1 MTERRTES
9 KWATAMR
16 RSEFERAWQIS
27 DEILRVPPVPLQPKH
42 HGPRHQQR
50 IWRGEPLAGRRVLV
64 RCYHGLGD
72 TIQFLRFLP
81 HLRRLAG
88 QVILWVQP
96 ELLSLIGRVDVV
108 DIALPLHDGMPNI
121 DYDVDIEIME
131 LAHALRADA
140 AMIEGCVPYLKAG
153 RRDVIV
159 SPPTRRRVGLV
170 WEVGNWDK
178 HRSVPYHLLGKL
190 LQDTGVELY
199 SLQQGTGRGDAG
211 RIPAIDIAVPDITT
225 LADLIMQL
233 DLVITV
239 DTMVAHLAGALGAPV
254 WTMLHADCDWRWPLN
269 DSRTIWYPTM
279 RLFHQPRAGDWTLVV
294 SHVAKALKDEAWNR
308 TRGRRQRA
316 TL

>member
-1 MTERRTES
+1 MTERMTEPN
-9 KWATAMR
+9 WTTAMR

-27 DEILRVPPVPLQPKH
+27 DESLRILRLSRRSKH
-42 HGPRHQQR
+42 AGPRHLQR

-72 TIQFLRFLP
+72 TIQFIRFIP
-81 HLRRLAG
+81 QLRRLAG

-96 ELLSLIGRVDVV
+96 ELLSLIGRADVV
-108 DIALPLHDGMPNI
+108 DFALPLHDGTPDI

-140 AMIEGCVPYLKAG
+140 AMIEGRVPYLQAG

-159 SPPTRRRVGLV
+159 SPSTRRRVGLV

-178 HRSVPYHLLGKL
+178 RRSLPYHLLGKL

-199 SLQQGTGRGDAG
+199 SLQQGRGRGDAG
-211 RIPAIDIAVPDITT
+211 HIPATDIAVSDIAT
-225 LADLIMQL
+225 LANLIIQL

-254 WTMLHADCDWRWPLN
+254 WTMLHADCDWRWPLS
-269 DSRTIWYPTM
+269 DTRSIWYPTM
-279 RLFHQPRAGDWTLVV
+279 RLFHQPRAGDWTPVV
-294 SHVAKALKDEAWNR
+294 SRVAEALKDYAWR
-308 TRGRRQRA
+308 
-316 TL
+316 